1 MKGAWL
7 HDTQHNYTIIL
18 CLFVSLSIKV
28 SSASKLSIVMLR
40 VAFFIV
46 MLKVM
51 KLSVVVLNVI
61 VLNAVIECHGT
72 PEHTQINFS
81 IMFHS

>member
-1 MKGAWL
+1 
-7 HDTQHNYTIIL
+7 
-18 CLFVSLSIKV
+18 
-28 SSASKLSIVMLR
+28 MLR

-46 MLKVM
+46 MLNVM